1 MTYEEAYIYMKE
13 AGKRGSIYG
22 TATVKELLLRLENP
36 QDQVPVVHIAG
47 TNGKGSIFAFVEHI
61 LEDAGYAVGRYIS
74 PTIFTYLE
82 RFQINGHYMEERE
95 FAQIMETV
103 IPVCEEME
111 ADGLPVP
118 TAFEIETAVAFL
130 YFVRKNADIVLLE
143 TGMGGENDATNVVKQ
158 PLCTV
163 LASISRDHMQFLGDT
178 LQEIL
183 EQKMGIL
190 REQVPCVAYP
200 MQNEIRQIWLD
211 KCEKMLI
218 EPIMADTA
226 QLQITAEDLHGSRFC
241 YKGREYELG
250 IPGIYQ
256 IYNSITAIEVC
267 NCIKKQYDLDNV
279 NIKKGLKAT
288 IWEGRFQKIKDEPLT
303 YIDGAH
309 NEGGWRSL
317 RENIRTYFA
326 GRPLIYVCGVL
337 ADKEYD
343 KMVDIMAPFAS
354 YIITVTPDNPRAL
367 DKKTLADCY
376 RSYGKPVDTAD
387 DVFAA
392 QRQAEALAEEMKDP
406 VIVVFGSLSFI
417 GPLIPRVSSAIKQER
432 ATEKK

>member
-111 ADGLPVP
+111 ADGLPIP

-130 YFVRKNADIVLLE
+130 YFVRKKADIVLLE

-158 PLCTV
+158 PRCTV

-200 MQNEIRQIWLD
+200 MQNEIRLIWLD

-241 YKGREYELG
+241 YKGREYGLG

-267 NCIKKQYDLDNV
+267 NCIKKQYDLNNV
-279 NIKKGLKAT
+279 NIKNGLKAT

-343 KMVDIMAPFAS
+343 KMVDIMASFAS

-367 DKKTLADCY
+367 DKKILADCY

-417 GPLIPRVSSAIKQER
+417 GSLIPRVSSAIKQER

>member
-111 ADGLPVP
+111 ADGLPIP
-118 TAFEIETAVAFL
+118 TVFEIETAVAFL
-130 YFVRKNADIVLLE
+130 YFIRKKADIVLLE

-158 PLCTV
+158 PYCTV

-200 MQNEIRQIWLD
+200 MQNEIRLIWLD

-267 NCIKKQYDLDNV
+267 NCIKKQYDLNNV
-279 NIKKGLKAT
+279 NIKNGLKAT

-343 KMVDIMAPFAS
+343 KMVDIMASFAS

-417 GPLIPRVSSAIKQER
+417 GSLIPRVSSAIKQER

>member
-267 NCIKKQYDLDNV
+267 NCIKKQYDLNNV
-279 NIKKGLKAT
+279 NIKNGLKAT

-343 KMVDIMAPFAS
+343 KMVDIMEPFAS

>member
-1 MTYEEAYIYMKE
+1 MTYEEAYLYMKE
-13 AGKRGSIYG
+13 AGKRGSVYG
-22 TATVKELLLRLENP
+22 TETVKELLLRLGNP
-36 QDQVPVVHIAG
+36 QDRVPVVHIAG
-47 TNGKGSIFAFVEHI
+47 TNGKGSIFAFVGHI
-61 LEDAGYAVGRYIS
+61 LENAGYVVGRYIS

-82 RFQINGHYMEERE
+82 RFQINGHYMKESE
-95 FAQIMETV
+95 FARIMETV
-103 IPVCEEME
+103 IPVCEDMGE
-111 ADGLPVP
+111 AGLPIP
-118 TAFEIETAVAFL
+118 TAFELETAVAFL
-130 YFVRKNADIVLLE
+130 YFVQKKVDIVLLE
-143 TGMGGENDATNVVKQ
+143 TGMGGKNDATNVVKQ

-200 MQNEIRQIWLD
+200 MQDEMRQIWLKKCD
-211 KCEKMLI
+211 KMQI
-218 EPIMADTA
+218 EPIMADTD
-226 QLQITAEDLHGSRFC
+226 QLQVIAEDLHGSRFC
-241 YKGREYELG
+241 YKGQEYELG

-267 NCIKKQYDLDNV
+267 NCIKKQYDLKNV
-279 NIKKGLKAT
+279 NIKNGLKDML
-288 IWEGRFQKIKDEPLT
+288 WEGRFQKIKDVPLT

-317 RENIRTYFA
+317 RENIRAYFT
-326 GRPLIYVCGVL
+326 GRPLIYICGVL
-337 ADKEYD
+337 ADKEYE

-354 YIITVTPDNPRAL
+354 FIITVTPDNPRAL
-367 DKKTLADCY
+367 DKEILAERY
-376 RSYGKPVDTAD
+376 RSYGKPVDTAE

-392 QRQAEALAEEMKDP
+392 QRQAETLAQELTEP

-417 GPLIPRVSSAIKQER
+417 GPLIPRISSTIKRER
-432 ATEKK
+432 TTEKK